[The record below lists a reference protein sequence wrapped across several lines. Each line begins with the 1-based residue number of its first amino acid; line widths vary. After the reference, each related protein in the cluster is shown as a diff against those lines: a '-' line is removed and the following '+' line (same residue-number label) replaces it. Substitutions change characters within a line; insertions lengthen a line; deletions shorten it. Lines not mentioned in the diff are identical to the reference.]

1 MPQRSAAPDV
11 LPLLARGRHRSPR
24 RGACFMEL
32 ASYLAGERWSDHP
45 RCTHPLLARLARGV
59 NDVTSDDARPR
70 LALLIPSVIGLTS
83 TDPRWDHEI
92 ALTAAAAALPVVA
105 EGHQRALAVGVLTC
119 DRLLAADGHPADDP
133 TRLRARTALAGVPL
147 AARWAERFAA
157 DHAAGRRT
165 HHPGAAVV
173 DFAVQAVASPW
184 RADADDI
191 LHDALRDAIDR
202 CRRLGG
208 LVPVDAAP
216 VLDGS
221 AWSAVCA
228 PARTA

>member
-1 MPQRSAAPDV
+1 MVQRSAAPDV
-11 LPLLARGRHRSPR
+11 LPLLSRGRHRSPR

-83 TDPRWDHEI
+83 PDPRWDHEV
-92 ALTAAAAALPVVA
+92 AVTVAAAALPVVA
-105 EGHQRALAVGVLTC
+105 EEHQRALAVGVLTC
-119 DRLLAADGHPADDP
+119 ERLLAADGRPVDDP
-133 TRLRARTALAGVPL
+133 IRARAREALAGVPL

-157 DHAAGRRT
+157 EHASVRHTG
-165 HHPGAAVV
+165 HPGPAVV
-173 DFAVQAVASPW
+173 DFAVQAVACTW

-202 CRRLGG
+202 CRRLAGIAG
-208 LVPVDAAP
+208 VDAAP
-216 VLDGS
+216 TLDGA
-221 AWSAVCA
+221 AWTAVCA
-228 PARTA
+228 PVRSA